1 MNAGAFKSVLLAM
14 ALLIAASALH
24 AQAPLRIP
32 PATRITLNVTGMDIR
47 NFLRFIHQISGTS
60 FVIAPDVQGRVT
72 AVMENVSWEEALD
85 AVLKTNGWIAE
96 REGNVLRVMTLQ
108 AALRQAE
115 NRRRL
120 ALAALAAEPLIT
132 CTRRLNYASAGE
144 AASLLRPL
152 LSRRGRIA
160 ADVRTNMLIVTD
172 VPSVLESI
180 GLRSPA
186 PSTGRCYQFVIR

>member
-1 MNAGAFKSVLLAM
+1 M

-24 AQAPLRIP
+24 AQAPPRIP
-32 PATRITLNVTGMDIR
+32 PATGITLNVTGMDIR

-85 AVLKTNGWIAE
+85 AVLRTNGWIAE

-108 AALRQAE
+108 GTLRQAE
-115 NRRRL
+115 SRRRL
-120 ALAALAAEPLIT
+120 ALAALAAEPLMT
-132 CTRRLNYASAGE
+132 CTRRLTYASAGE

-186 PSTGRCYQFVIR
+186 PSSGRCYQSVIR